1 MSVSGGRGECVA
13 KLFWDPKRG
22 TLFQIK
28 PELGNFDSRNCSRG
42 FYYCHFYLSN
52 AHWPSFATHSEA
64 KRTWILPP
72 AMSAND
78 LDSDIRAASTFN
90 LRHLVIALICVR
102 PAPHIDVFLPASIPM
117 VLMATAF
124 VRFDMAMCSSCFK
137 ALSKAVKG
145 RSTAGPSHS
154 RHLERC
160 SKKSALEGKS

>member
-78 LDSDIRAASTFN
+78 SIWTSGRHQLLISAS
-90 LRHLVIALICVR
+90 LICVR

-160 SKKSALEGKS
+160 SKMSALEGKS